1 MKKSIYNTFIVMES
15 QEQYDR
21 MKQLCIDN
29 GLPYWVESL
38 GFIYNVLHGNQF
50 YYTELG
56 IGGHFVILYNSEH
69 TTQATEQ
76 EFIELLK
83 QHIMELDDYIEG
95 TFDSR
100 NPANIEVRL
109 DELEEQKQENFKLRM
124 RIQDLEI
131 GISECIE
138 ILEQTELT
146 LVLNKLKK
154 L

>member
-1 MKKSIYNTFIVMES
+1 MNPDE
-15 QEQYDR
+15 
-21 MKQLCIDN
+21 
-29 GLPYWVESL
+29 
-38 GFIYNVLHGNQF
+38 
-50 YYTELG
+50 
-56 IGGHFVILYNSEH
+56 
-69 TTQATEQ
+69 
-76 EFIELLK
+76 
-83 QHIMELDDYIEG
+83 YIEG
-95 TFDSR
+95 TFDNA
-100 NPANIEVRL
+100 NPANIDVQL